1 MRAQKIYSAWNEGE
15 EHSGIEKQHIGD
27 AGSGGL
33 MPEDGRVA
41 AHKLNLNGV
50 IIIILACCMGALTI
64 YSMLFMVNF
73 FTRQLQ
79 NMVGIVYEQD
89 AAVAQ
94 ELLRGMFDGKDRA
107 EYGMDA
113 AINLGYTSGAF
124 SLWNRVNDIYSV
136 VCLFALF
143 TGILVCGIVCQAVLG
158 VKRQRMAG
166 IENGH
171 AIGRL
176 RREIKAKEEYYKD
189 REQEI
194 QVFMEN
200 VAHQL
205 KTPLAAVMVNLELLD
220 GKERQ
225 HDERLKE
232 KCIEDIEHM
241 KELLMLLLNSAR
253 IRVGKLHFNKRKLD
267 IASLLD
273 RLELEN
279 DGLIMENI
287 ESCMITADE
296 EWLYQAIKNIVEN
309 GLVYGKVLMRESCES
324 EKLRLDIVDEGP
336 GINKNDVS
344 RMFDRYYIG
353 ENSRKDSTGIG
364 LNLAY
369 MVIKAHGGDIV
380 VHDNEKAKGCT
391 ISICLPRYNI
401 KEKVKIC

>member
-1 MRAQKIYSAWNEGE
+1 M
-15 EHSGIEKQHIGD
+15 
-27 AGSGGL
+27 
-33 MPEDGRVA
+33 
-41 AHKLNLNGV
+41 
-50 IIIILACCMGALTI
+50 
-64 YSMLFMVNF
+64 
-73 FTRQLQ
+73 
-79 NMVGIVYEQD
+79 YEQD

-124 SLWNRVNDIYSV
+124 SLWNKVNDIYSV
-136 VCLFALF
+136 VCILAFF
-143 TGILVCGIVCQAVLG
+143 TVILVCGIVCLAVLG
-158 VKRQRMAG
+158 VKRHRMAY
-166 IENGH
+166 IENEH
-171 AIGRL
+171 VIGRL
-176 RREIKAKEEYYKD
+176 RREAKAKEEYYKD

-194 QVFMEN
+194 QIFMEN

-220 GKERQ
+220 GKDRQ

-232 KCIEDIEHM
+232 KCIENIEHM
-241 KELLMLLLNSAR
+241 KELLMLLLNSVR

-309 GLVYGKVLMRESCES
+309 GLVYGKIVMRESCES

-353 ENSRKDSTGIG
+353 VNSRKDSTGIG

-391 ISICLPRYNI
+391 ISISLPRYNI

>member
-1 MRAQKIYSAWNEGE
+1 
-15 EHSGIEKQHIGD
+15 
-27 AGSGGL
+27 
-33 MPEDGRVA
+33 
-41 AHKLNLNGV
+41 
-50 IIIILACCMGALTI
+50 
-64 YSMLFMVNF
+64 
-73 FTRQLQ
+73 
-79 NMVGIVYEQD
+79 
-89 AAVAQ
+89 
-94 ELLRGMFDGKDRA
+94 
-107 EYGMDA
+107 
-113 AINLGYTSGAF
+113 
-124 SLWNRVNDIYSV
+124 
-136 VCLFALF
+136 
-143 TGILVCGIVCQAVLG
+143 
-158 VKRQRMAG
+158 MAG

-279 DGLIMENI
+279 DGFIMENI